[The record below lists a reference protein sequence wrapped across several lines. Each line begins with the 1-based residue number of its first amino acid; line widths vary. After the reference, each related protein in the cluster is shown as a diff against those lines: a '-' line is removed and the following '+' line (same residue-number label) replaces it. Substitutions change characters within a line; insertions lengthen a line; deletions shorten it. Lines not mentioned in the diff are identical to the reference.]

1 MTLSITRTNI
11 TQQDGRRVSGKS
23 SRRKPVLILG
33 PVASTAT
40 LAANTAKRVTTT
52 AEVVTYCAHGPLA
65 EAACDSI
72 THENRVAI
80 IMPVASTGTAGA
92 YVSIDESDMTNAL
105 APVIVGDSVVIP
117 EDDLE
122 PGVEFVNGCTIG
134 VTGGTYR
141 FRTGGAL
148 SASLSGIQALGT
160 ATSIEL
166 PFGAGKYLLEP
177 PLTELLA
184 FINEMVDEAEDHF
197 ALVGSV
203 HGSADGG
210 PYTIGTTAA
219 TQAAAIT
226 RFNQLLVAAK
236 LHVTKTSGSPGIH
249 GASDST
255 ALSALNAI
263 VTPTTGQML
272 VTAGL
277 AFKAA
282 FFGDGSTV
290 NSGHTLRTASSIH
303 GAVDSTNVL
312 VEDDASRGVI
322 AAGDSFTAI
331 TSAPRWSVAELGA
344 ALDEVLNLPSSL
356 DYDGILLCGPVLT
369 KVEADAIA
377 VKVEALRTKA
387 RWRRLAPHFRMR
399 ESGESITDY
408 RDAFETAFGTV
419 AQRSLHG
426 AAVSWY
432 VQSSHPSRFGQVDV
446 RPFSFAYMNRL
457 CTVKPDINPTDETDP
472 PNGFG
477 SFTRGYVRDPAN
489 PKNILA
495 RAVDDGHT
503 ELFTPLRAIAPRTK
517 NQVSESIVY
526 PGQGA
531 MFAPDGSD
539 VYIAPY
545 ARGIDEGCEVAF
557 RPLEVRLGRKV
568 QEAPDHTI
576 DPNERKRI
584 ESGITQDCE
593 GPLVKTGIARS
604 VTVLLDP
611 DALLNTPPPVRVG
624 VTILMDMDGY
634 IDEWAV
640 QIALQ

>member
-92 YVSIDESDMTNAL
+92 YVSIDDSDMTDANA
-105 APVIVGDSVVIP
+105 PTIEGDSVVLP

-122 PGVEFVNGCTIG
+122 PGVEFVA
-134 VTGGTYR
+134 GGTLGTAGITYKY
-141 FRTGGAL
+141 RTGGAL
-148 SASLSGIQALGT
+148 SASLSGTLALGS
-160 ATSIEL
+160 ATYIEL
-166 PFGAGKYLLEP
+166 PYGAGKYVFTAPAAPMVALAN
-177 PLTELLA
+177 ELRTDLIA
-184 FINEMVDEAEDHF
+184 HF
-197 ALVGSV
+197 ALTSGGV
-203 HGSADGG
+203 HGAADS
-210 PYTIGTTAA
+210 
-219 TQAAAIT
+219 
-226 RFNQLLVAAK
+226 
-236 LHVTKTSGSPGIH
+236 TSGSGI
-249 GASDST
+249 G
-255 ALSALNAI
+255 SAATDVATAI
-263 VTPTTGQML
+263 V
-272 VTAGL
+272 L
-277 AFKAA
+277 A
-282 FFGDGSTV
+282 
-290 NSGHTLRTASSIH
+290 NQLRTAYNAHRVLTSGTVH
-303 GAVDSTNVL
+303 GAADSTNV
-312 VEDDASRGVI
+312 VSTADASPGVI
-322 AAGDSFTAI
+322 NTGDSFTAI

-503 ELFTPLRAIAPRTK
+503 ELFTPLRAVAPRTK

-539 VYIAPY
+539 VHIAPY

-624 VTILMDMDGY
+624 ATILMDMDGY
-634 IDEWAV
+634 IDELDV

>member
-65 EAACDSI
+65 EATCDSI

-92 YVSIDESDMTNAL
+92 YVSIDDSDMTDANA
-105 APVIVGDSVVIP
+105 PTIEGDSVVLP

-122 PGVEFVNGCTIG
+122 PGVEFVA
-134 VTGGTYR
+134 GGTLGTAGITYKY
-141 FRTGGAL
+141 RTGGAL
-148 SASLSGIQALGT
+148 SASLSGTLALGS
-160 ATSIEL
+160 ATYIEL
-166 PFGAGKYLLEP
+166 PYGAGKYVFTAPAAPMVALAN
-177 PLTELLA
+177 ELRTDLIA
-184 FINEMVDEAEDHF
+184 HF
-197 ALVGSV
+197 ALTSGGV
-203 HGSADGG
+203 HGAADS
-210 PYTIGTTAA
+210 
-219 TQAAAIT
+219 
-226 RFNQLLVAAK
+226 
-236 LHVTKTSGSPGIH
+236 TSGSGI
-249 GASDST
+249 G
-255 ALSALNAI
+255 SAATDVATAI
-263 VTPTTGQML
+263 V
-272 VTAGL
+272 L
-277 AFKAA
+277 A
-282 FFGDGSTV
+282 
-290 NSGHTLRTASSIH
+290 NQLRTAYNAHRVLTSGTVH
-303 GAVDSTNVL
+303 GAADSTNVVSTAAATTSFGAVTL
-312 VEDDASRGVI
+312 LNEIKADYNAHRVLTSGTVHGAADSTNVVSTADASPGVI
-322 AAGDSFTAI
+322 NTGDSFTAI

-387 RWRRLAPHFRMR
+387 RWRRMSIHFRMR
-399 ESGESITDY
+399 ESGESLTDY
-408 RDAFETAFGTV
+408 LDAFETAFGTV

-503 ELFTPLRAIAPRTK
+503 ELFTPLRAVAPRTK

-539 VYIAPY
+539 VHIAPY

-624 VTILMDMDGY
+624 ATILMDMDGY
-634 IDEWAV
+634 IDELDV